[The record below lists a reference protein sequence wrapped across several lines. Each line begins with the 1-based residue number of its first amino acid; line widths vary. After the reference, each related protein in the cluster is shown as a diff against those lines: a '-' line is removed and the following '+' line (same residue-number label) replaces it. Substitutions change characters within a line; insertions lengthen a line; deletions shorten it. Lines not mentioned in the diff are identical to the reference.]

1 MKKIYILF
9 IALFLTGC
17 VSKAPEL
24 NGFKQQS
31 YMGKELYLTGQEK
44 NIKAGQKL
52 RIYIDGNAETV
63 GLFSKKAALR
73 NSIAAGLAQK
83 DKSKSILYLNRPCYF
98 SEDKKCLPVVWE
110 EGKYMPEVIDE
121 MVYVLSNLAEKYKI
135 PEMEFVGYD
144 GGGAVALLVATR
156 LNGKKIN
163 VSKVITIAGILDT
176 EQYARMMDEPL
187 LEGSLNPAR
196 EGFSIS
202 KIPQLHIVGALD
214 KKTPVF
220 FAQELKKRMMNPVS
234 YKVQSYASA
243 DHDNW
248 LKFKMDY

>member
-1 MKKIYILF
+1 
-9 IALFLTGC
+9 
-17 VSKAPEL
+17 
-24 NGFKQQS
+24 
-31 YMGKELYLTGQEK
+31 
-44 NIKAGQKL
+44 
-52 RIYIDGNAETV
+52 
-63 GLFSKKAALR
+63 
-73 NSIAAGLAQK
+73 
-83 DKSKSILYLNRPCYF
+83 
-98 SEDKKCLPVVWE
+98 
-110 EGKYMPEVIDE
+110 MPEVIDE